1 MIMRIREVP
10 NQRKSHF
17 RQCLLG
23 TLIFAAGSTQAQV
36 HPVEVPQRGQPLSS
50 PRSAAVDAGDYVYL
64 SGQGAQRADHSMPD
78 KFEEQASQALENI
91 KTIVEAAGLN
101 MEHIV
106 YV

>member
-1 MIMRIREVP
+1 MRIREVP

-64 SGQGAQRADHSMPD
+64 SGQGAQRAYQSMPAR
-78 KFEEQASQALENI
+78 FEQPASQALDTI
-91 KTIVEAAGLN
+91 KTTAEAAGHN
-101 MEHIV
+101 MAQ
-106 YV
+106 